1 MIPFQKCPVCG
12 GEVRTK
18 IVEKLIRGGKNI
30 ASLKVEADVCLKC
43 GERIYLKEDVVRFET
58 IRENLMKE
66 EVNSYLEMGH
76 SYQIA

>member
-1 MIPFQKCPVCG
+1 MTPFPKCPVCG
-12 GEVRTK
+12 GEMRTK
-18 IVEKLIRGGKNI
+18 VVEKLIRGGKNM
-30 ASLKVEADVCLKC
+30 ASVKVEADVCVKC

-66 EVNSYLEMGH
+66 EVKSYLEMGH